1 MPDPD
6 AKAERDS
13 AGAEGHPEP
22 AVADAVAA
30 TESYE
35 IDEGVVFYD
44 AENPLAWIQTDTAL
58 LLEEVI

>member
-13 AGAEGHPEP
+13 AGTSEYLEP
-22 AVADAVAA
+22 GVVDAVAN
-30 TESYE
+30 TEFYE
-35 IDEGVVFYD
+35 TDEGVVFYD